1 MSTHGA
7 ELMYTYAVA
16 RAGCRPPDG
25 LLGVAGAPVETVT
38 EGALAA
44 LVSRVPAADFDEEA
58 LRAHLEDMAWL
69 ERTARAHRSV
79 VDTAAAEFCV
89 LPLRLVTV
97 HRDARGVRQVLAQR
111 AEEFLSALVSLD
123 GRMEWGVKAY
133 VEDPGTAKPPVPAT
147 GSARQAPADGSGRD
161 FLRRRLAHR
170 QAQEQSQRRADE
182 LAGAAHEALDKFAER
197 SRLHRPQDPRLSGVS
212 GRNVL
217 NGAYLIPRDQAGAF
231 AGLVGELA
239 DRSPGVRIELT
250 GPWAPYSFTQAPQP
264 PEAGG
269 ETGPG
274 GAV

>member
-1 MSTHGA
+1 
-7 ELMYTYAVA
+7 MYTYAVA

-25 LLGVAGAPVETVT
+25 LLGVADAPVETVT

-44 LVSRVPAADFDEEA
+44 LVSRVPAADFEEEA
-58 LRAHLEDMAWL
+58 LRAHLEEMAWL

-79 VDTAAAEFCV
+79 VDTVAAEFCV

-123 GRMEWGVKAY
+123 GRMEWGVKVYA
-133 VEDPGTAKPPVPAT
+133 DDTGAAKPAVPA
-147 GSARQAPADGSGRD
+147 GDSPREVSADGSGRD

-170 QAQEQSQRRADE
+170 QAQEQNQRRADE
-182 LAGAAHEALDKFAER
+182 LARAAHEALDKFAER
-197 SRLHRPQDPRLSGVS
+197 SRLHRPQDARLSGVS

-217 NGAYLIPRDQAGAF
+217 NGAYLVPREQAGAF

-239 DRSPGVRIELT
+239 DRSQGVRIELT
-250 GPWAPYSFTQAPQP
+250 GPWAPYSFAQPPQAPDA
-264 PEAGG
+264 AGNAG
-269 ETGPG
+269 T

>member
-1 MSTHGA
+1 MSTHGD
-7 ELMYTYAVA
+7 ELLYTYAVA
-16 RAGCRPPDG
+16 RAGSAPQDG
-25 LLGVAGAPVETVT
+25 LLGVADAPVETVT

-44 LVSRVPAADFDEEA
+44 LVSRVPAADFEEEA

-79 VDTAAAEFCV
+79 VDTAAAHFCV

-97 HRDARGVRQVLAQR
+97 HRDERGVRQVLAQR
-111 AEEFLSALVSLD
+111 AEEFLSTLVSLE
-123 GRMEWGVKAY
+123 GRVEWGVKAY
-133 VEDPGTAKPPVPAT
+133 VDDAGTAKPAVPAN

-182 LAGAAHEALDKFAER
+182 LARAAHEALEEFAER
-197 SRLHRPQDPRLSGVS
+197 SRLHRPQDARLSGAG

-217 NGAYLIPRDQAGAF
+217 NGAYLIPREQAGAF

-250 GPWAPYSFTQAPQP
+250 GPWAPYSFAQPPQP
-264 PEAGG
+264 TAAD
-269 ETGPG
+269 G
-274 GAV
+274 GAA